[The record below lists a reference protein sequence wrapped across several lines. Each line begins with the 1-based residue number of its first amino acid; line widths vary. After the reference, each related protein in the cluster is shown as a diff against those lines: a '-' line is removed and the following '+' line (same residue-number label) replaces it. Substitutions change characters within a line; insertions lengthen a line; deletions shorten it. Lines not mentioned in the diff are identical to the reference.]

1 MSVISLEREAATSLV
16 RRYGLTPADLVLEI
30 GSGTGSFLKALQ
42 SLGVRV
48 LGAEPDMWSM
58 AQAWTTGV
66 DTLSVHFTTG
76 AAEYIREKYGL
87 VKLLVARN
95 VKPGTEEFAAL
106 VAASSRCLAADGAIA
121 ILGTGANAVVE
132 VRPDVPARRA
142 A

>member
-30 GSGTGSFLKALQ
+30 GSGAGSFLKSLQAL
-42 SLGVRV
+42 GIRV
-48 LGAEPDMWSM
+48 LGAEPDMWAM
-58 AQAWTTGV
+58 AQAWNAGV
-66 DTLSVHFTTG
+66 DTLAVHFTAG

-121 ILGTGANAVVE
+121 ILGAGANAVVE

>member
-30 GSGTGSFLKALQ
+30 GI
-42 SLGVRV
+42 RV
-48 LGAEPDMWSM
+48 LGAEPDMWAM
-58 AQAWTTGV
+58 AQAWNAGV
-66 DTLSVHFTTG
+66 DTLAVHFTAG

-121 ILGTGANAVVE
+121 ILGAGANAVVE